1 MVESGNGKQTSE
13 FSVVH
18 AIDSPPWITAS
29 PSILKL
35 SKDTFMVVLQILQQ
49 TAEAQPESRALV
61 LISEDGKKWSH
72 RAAIKNIYGPQVF
85 TCKSGTYIIASS
97 AHMWM
102 GAI

>member
-61 LISEDGKKWSH
+61 LISEDGGKKWSH
-72 RAAIKNIYGPQVF
+72 RATIKNIYGPQ
-85 TCKSGTYIIASS
+85 SLNL
-97 AHMWM
+97 
-102 GAI
+102 